1 MNARSIPVIA
11 AFLTLLLV
19 GALPATAAAGTSYY
33 YLALGDSLARGVQ
46 PNTSGAAVE
55 TNQGYV
61 DDLYG
66 LYRGEVAGLQL
77 TKLGCPGETTTTMIH
92 GGVCYPAGTSQ
103 LDRAVGF
110 LRSHHVVL
118 VTIDIGANNV
128 LPCVGLSGIDT
139 GCINQGV
146 GEVTN
151 DLPYIL
157 QQLRAAAGP
166 GVPIVAMNYYDP
178 FLAEWLQGPTG
189 QALAKQSVEF
199 TVFFNNVLAQIYA
212 AARVPVADVQAA
224 FQTTNFTLVPP
235 LGWPLNV
242 SIICAS
248 TWMCAPSPVGP
259 NIHPN
264 VAGYWVIAGTFAKT
278 IGVLQRR

>member
-1 MNARSIPVIA
+1 MNARSSLAPALAGA
-11 AFLTLLLV
+11 ALLTLVLA
-19 GALPATAAAGTSYY
+19 GALPALAGGQTAY
-33 YLALGDSLARGVQ
+33 YLALGDSLAQGVQ
-46 PNTSGAAVE
+46 PNLSGASVE
-55 TNQGYV
+55 TTQGYA

-66 LYRGEVAGLQL
+66 LYRAEVVGLQL
-77 TKLGCPGETTTTMIH
+77 AKLGCPGETTTTMIH
-92 GGVCYPAGTSQ
+92 GGICYPAGTSQ
-103 LDRAVGF
+103 LDRAVAF

-146 GEVTN
+146 GEVAH

-157 QQLRAAAGP
+157 QQLRAAAGA

-178 FLAEWLQGPTG
+178 VLAEWLQGPAG
-189 QALAKQSVEF
+189 QALAKQSVQF
-199 TVFFNNVLAQIYA
+199 TVFFNNVLESIYA
-212 AARVPVADVQAA
+212 AAGVPVADVQAA
-224 FQTTNFTLVPP
+224 FQTTTFTPGL
-235 LGWPLNV
+235 PLNV
-242 SIICAS
+242 TLICAW

-264 VAGYWVIAGTFAKT
+264 AVGYWVIAGTFAKT
-278 IGVLQRR
+278 IGVIRSR

>member
-1 MNARSIPVIA
+1 
-11 AFLTLLLV
+11 LV

-77 TKLGCPGETTTTMIH
+77 AKLGCPGETTTTMIH
-92 GGVCYPAGTSQ
+92 GGVCYPVGISQ
-103 LDRAVGF
+103 LDRAIAF
-110 LRSHHVVL
+110 LQSHRVVL

-139 GCINQGV
+139 RCINQGV
-146 GEVTN
+146 GDVTN

-157 QQLRAAAGP
+157 EQLRAAAGP

-178 FLAEWLQGPTG
+178 FLAEWPQGPAG
-189 QALAKQSVEF
+189 QALANQSVQF

-224 FQTTNFTLVPP
+224 FQTTNFTPVPP
-235 LGWPLNV
+235 SGLPLNV
-242 SIICAS
+242 TLICAL